1 MQNVILLAV
10 VCVGF
15 FYALYRVYKN
25 SDGTEGSSGC
35 GGNCMHCPDGRRL
48 RFPEGRTV
56 TDHRKDSTARTDGTV
71 LFCGDGRFSQ
81 FWSVISSRNMIE

>member
-25 SDGTEGSSGC
+25 SNGTEGGC
-35 GGNCMHCPDGRRL
+35 GS
-48 RFPEGRTV
+48 
-56 TDHRKDSTARTDGTV
+56 RKDE
-71 LFCGDGRFSQ
+71 Q
-81 FWSVISSRNMIE
+81 

>member
-25 SDGTEGSSGC
+25 SEGSEGSSG
-35 GGNCMHCPDGRRL
+35 
-48 RFPEGRTV
+48 
-56 TDHRKDSTARTDGTV
+56 
-71 LFCGDGRFSQ
+71 
-81 FWSVISSRNMIE
+81 

>member
-25 SDGTEGSSGC
+25 SDGTEGSSGS
-35 GGNCMHCPDGRRL
+35 GGNCMHCPMAG
-48 RFPEGRTV
+48 GCGS
-56 TDHRKDSTARTDGTV
+56 RKDE
-71 LFCGDGRFSQ
+71 Q
-81 FWSVISSRNMIE
+81 

>member
-35 GGNCMHCPDGRRL
+35 GGNCMHCPMAG
-48 RFPEGRTV
+48 GCG
-56 TDHRKDSTARTDGTV
+56 SARTNSNRPQKGQYSPNGRYCPFLPGTAGFHSSGL
-71 LFCGDGRFSQ
+71 LFPAGT
-81 FWSVISSRNMIE
+81 

>member
-35 GGNCMHCPDGRRL
+35 GGNCMHCPMAGGCGSRKD
-48 RFPEGRTV
+48 EV

>member
-35 GGNCMHCPDGRRL
+35 GGNCMHCPMAVSYTHLFRKPGTDCRAGVCLL
-48 RFPEGRTV
+48 RTLLCHLPPERQ
-56 TDHRKDSTARTDGTV
+56 
-71 LFCGDGRFSQ
+71 GDPPGYR
-81 FWSVISSRNMIE
+81 

>member
-25 SDGTEGSSGC
+25 SDGTEGSSGSTEGSSSGSRRRRC
-35 GGNCMHCPDGRRL
+35 KGN
-48 RFPEGRTV
+48 RFCSG
-56 TDHRKDSTARTDGTV
+56 
-71 LFCGDGRFSQ
+71 
-81 FWSVISSRNMIE
+81 

>member
-25 SDGTEGSSGC
+25 SDGTEGLSLI
-35 GGNCMHCPDGRRL
+35 H
-48 RFPEGRTV
+48 
-56 TDHRKDSTARTDGTV
+56 
-71 LFCGDGRFSQ
+71 
-81 FWSVISSRNMIE
+81 I

>member
-25 SDGTEGSSGC
+25 SDGTEGSSGT
-35 GGNCMHCPDGRRL
+35 GSSIG
-48 RFPEGRTV
+48 TSS
-56 TDHRKDSTARTDGTV
+56 STGTGSGSSTGSSRRTD
-71 LFCGDGRFSQ
+71 
-81 FWSVISSRNMIE
+81 SRGSDAR

>member
-25 SDGTEGSSGC
+25 SDGTEGSSGTST
-35 GGNCMHCPDGRRL
+35 GSGSSTGSSSVRRW
-48 RFPEGRTV
+48 
-56 TDHRKDSTARTDGTV
+56 TDCRSSDAR
-71 LFCGDGRFSQ
+71 
-81 FWSVISSRNMIE
+81 

>member
-35 GGNCMHCPDGRRL
+35 GGNCMNCPMAG
-48 RFPEGRTV
+48 GCGS
-56 TDHRKDSTARTDGTV
+56 RKD
-71 LFCGDGRFSQ
+71 
-81 FWSVISSRNMIE
+81 EE

>member
-15 FYALYRVYKN
+15 FYKN

-35 GGNCMHCPDGRRL
+35 GGNCMHCPMAG
-48 RFPEGRTV
+48 GCGS
-56 TDHRKDSTARTDGTV
+56 RKDE
-71 LFCGDGRFSQ
+71 Q
-81 FWSVISSRNMIE
+81 

>member
-35 GGNCMHCPDGRRL
+35 GGNCMHCPMAGGCGSRKD
-48 RFPEGRTV
+48 EQEQTTERTV
-56 TDHRKDSTARTDGTV
+56 QPERTV
-71 LFCGDGRFSQ
+71 LSFFVGTAGFH
-81 FWSVISSRNMIE
+81 SSGLLFPAGT